1 MLDRSINNFDNDSN
15 ELVRHSL
22 ADTIKKHGQGATVL
36 LELPIENYF
45 MVNAASVKFLVD
57 NGFEGVY
64 VSFQRPFENITH
76 WFKQKGIDT
85 DKLLIIDC
93 ATVDSGEKYKERSGC
108 VNVSTSVDVDIF
120 KQTILNSLKGLKSK
134 NRFILID
141 SLTTFALYKSPS
153 DITKLSE
160 EIMDIIKHGDFENV
174 VILFSVGEDLSREKY
189 IQDITINVDEVIHV
203 LNKSDQYSKPKEVAN
218 QGVYT

>member
-22 ADTIKKHGQGATVL
+22 ADTIKKHGQGAKVL

-85 DKLLIIDC
+85 DKLCLIC
-93 ATVDSGEKYKERSGC
+93 NYTVSGTHENHEDVKEKC
-108 VNVSTSVDVDIF
+108 
-120 KQTILNSLKGLKSK
+120 
-134 NRFILID
+134 
-141 SLTTFALYKSPS
+141 
-153 DITKLSE
+153 
-160 EIMDIIKHGDFENV
+160 
-174 VILFSVGEDLSREKY
+174 
-189 IQDITINVDEVIHV
+189 
-203 LNKSDQYSKPKEVAN
+203 
-218 QGVYT
+218 